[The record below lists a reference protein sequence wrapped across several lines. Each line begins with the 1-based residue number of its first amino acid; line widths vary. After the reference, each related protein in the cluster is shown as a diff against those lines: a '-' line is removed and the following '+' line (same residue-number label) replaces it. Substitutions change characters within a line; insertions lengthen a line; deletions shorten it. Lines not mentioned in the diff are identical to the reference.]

1 MNGDDGQRIVKI
13 AFSLCEEWKLSHDE
27 SCKIL
32 GMNNG
37 SDDTVSA
44 GSDTYR
50 RIKDL
55 FEISVNLQVLLP
67 HNPDLRQAWLSGD
80 NKAFDNQK
88 PIQVILQEGDAGLVK
103 VRDYL
108 RNCVDPSY

>member
-1 MNGDDGQRIVKI
+1 MNGDDGQRIVKK

-32 GMNNG
+32 GVSNG
-37 SDDTVSA
+37 SDDMVPASL
-44 GSDTYR
+44 DTYK
-50 RIKDL
+50 RIKDV
-55 FEISVNLQVLLP
+55 FEIFTSLHALLP